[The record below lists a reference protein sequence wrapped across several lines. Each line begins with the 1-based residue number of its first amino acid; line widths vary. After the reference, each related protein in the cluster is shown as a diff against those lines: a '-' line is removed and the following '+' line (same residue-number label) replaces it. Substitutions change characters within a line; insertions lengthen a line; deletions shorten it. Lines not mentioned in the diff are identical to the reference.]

1 MPQTTNLNTPPYFE
15 DFDATDNFHKVLFR
29 PGFPLQARELTVLQ
43 SLLQD
48 QIEKF
53 GSSIYKDGAMVIP
66 GQISF
71 DLYYT
76 SVLIEDEYFGISADT
91 IRQYIVGQ
99 TIVGQSSG
107 VKARVVNAISSEESE
122 KGKTTLYVKYT
133 SAGTSNT
140 SGTFAD
146 DEILLAEDSFSIGET
161 VIQADT
167 DFAKCVTEN
176 ATHTGS
182 AAKITP
188 GIYFIKGFFTSVGEQ
203 EIILDQFATTPSYRV
218 GLQVLET
225 IVTPEDDQTLTDP
238 SQGYSNYSAPGAHRL
253 KLEAKLVKKSL
264 TDESV
269 TDFIELLKLEEGNLE
284 KLYLLLEHRLLVH

>member
-188 GIYFIKGFFTSVGEQ
+188 GIYFIKGGKLTTKFLNFFVE
-203 EIILDQFATTPSYRV
+203 FFV
-218 GLQVLET
+218 F
-225 IVTPEDDQTLTDP
+225 
-238 SQGYSNYSAPGAHRL
+238 H
-253 KLEAKLVKKSL
+253 LVK
-264 TDESV
+264 V
-269 TDFIELLKLEEGNLE
+269 
-284 KLYLLLEHRLLVH
+284 Y